1 MSTHEKLDF
10 LSNKIKEITN
20 SAPIEDAKKNLDAL
34 FKSGLTKMALVSR
47 EEFDVQTALLMKT
60 QAKLTELEAKLA
72 VLEDLLKEK
81 SLHVKKV
88 SE

>member
-47 EEFDVQTALLMKT
+47 EEFDVQTALLVKT
-60 QAKLTELEAKLA
+60 QAKLADLETKLA
-72 VLEDLLKEK
+72 VLENLLKEQALDQKK
-81 SLHVKKV
+81 SA
-88 SE
+88 E